1 MTDTLGVV
9 IPAYRPDIDALTQ
22 YVRGIDTQLSPA
34 VLRVEIDSPQ
44 PDQLSA
50 LDAVAAELDTTPVE
64 INAVDRRRG
73 KGGAI
78 TEGFDSLGTDILA
91 FADADGSVPAA
102 SLVDVVAPTRRSETA
117 LSVGSRRHPDAEIV
131 DHQTVGRRL
140 LGDAFAAVARQ
151 LLPTRCYDYQCGAKA
166 LRAEAW
172 SDIRHYCYERG
183 FAWDLEL
190 LSVADRLG
198 YEVSEVPVT
207 WEDHPDTTVDPIPTA
222 IELGRALL
230 VIRSRTGGLRPR
242 DRVQS
247 ADRAATLT
255 NDGN

>member
-9 IPAYRPDIDALTQ
+9 IPAYEPDVDALTQ
-22 YVRGIDTQLSPA
+22 YLREIDAQLSPA
-34 VLRVEIDSPQ
+34 VIRVEIDSPQ
-44 PDQLSA
+44 ADQLSA
-50 LDAVAAELDTTPVE
+50 LETTPAEV
-64 INAVDRRRG
+64 NAVGRRRG

-91 FADADGSVPAA
+91 FADADGSVPAS
-102 SLVDVVAPTRRSETA
+102 SLADVVDPTRRGETA
-117 LSVGSRRHPDAEIV
+117 LTIGSRRHPDAEIV

-166 LRAEAW
+166 LRAAAW

-190 LSVADRLG
+190 LSVADALG
-198 YEVSEVPVT
+198 YGIREVPVT

-222 IELGRALL
+222 VELGGALL
-230 VIRSRTGGLRPR
+230 AIRSRTGAITPH

-247 ADRAATLT
+247 ADRPSTLT